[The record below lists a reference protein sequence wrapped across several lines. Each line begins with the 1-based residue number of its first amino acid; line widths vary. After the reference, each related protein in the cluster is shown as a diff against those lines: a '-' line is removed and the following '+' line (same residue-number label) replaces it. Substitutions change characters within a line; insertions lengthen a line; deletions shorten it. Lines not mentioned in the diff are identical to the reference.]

1 MPELEKIRL
10 NSQKR
15 QALKKEWANTVY
27 NNMPLQVDEDLK
39 EAQENYRTV
48 RSDVWDNV
56 ITPNVE
62 ANFPMA
68 DMKILQKY
76 SRSGGYGSFT
86 ESDSCF
92 YFKPSFS
99 DDSEAQF
106 NWTMKPD
113 EYNALYHN
121 ELQARG
127 HQATLQVE
135 YDETKRQE
143 NPHYHQA
150 ISDMK
155 ESYPSIAKANG
166 TYEDF
171 VLLDDYSYRHIYR
184 ANQKERSDN
193 DFGKYRKVVVS
204 GSCHSRCMMMSRQSD
219 WDMLKVWAQAQSRL
233 TNAHREL
240 WKVKYQL
247 ITDMNSIIEQSKF
260 IADVEQYWTN
270 VRECVNFEN
279 NEISKELSIVSE
291 DTKSRLSQAINN
303 IDVKK
308 PDTVVVATPSQD
320 FAMVN

>member
-10 NSQKR
+10 NSHKR
-15 QALKKEWANTVY
+15 QALKKEWARTVWD
-27 NNMPLQVDEDLK
+27 NMSLQVDEDLK
-39 EAQENYRTV
+39 EAQANYREV
-48 RSDVWDNV
+48 RSDVWDQV

-76 SRSGGYGSFT
+76 SGGSSYNNFT
-86 ESDSCF
+86 ETDSCF

-99 DDSEAQF
+99 DDSEAQYK
-106 NWTMKPD
+106 WTMTPD

-127 HQATLQVE
+127 HQATLEVE
-135 YDETKRQE
+135 YNETQRQE
-143 NPHYHQA
+143 NPHFHQA
-150 ISDMK
+150 RSDTK

-171 VLLDDYSYRHIYR
+171 ALLQDYHYTNSYR
-184 ANQKERSDN
+184 NNDCSDS
-193 DFGKYRKVVVS
+193 DYGKYRKVVVS
-204 GSCHSRCMMMSRQSD
+204 GSCHSRCMMMSSQSD
-219 WDMLKVWAQAQSRL
+219 WDMLKIWGKAQSQL

-247 ITDMNSIIEQSKF
+247 ITDMNNIIEQAKLIS
-260 IADVEQYWTN
+260 DVEQYWTN

-279 NEISKELSIVSE
+279 NVISRELSIVSE

-308 PDTVVVATPSQD
+308 PDTVVVATPCQD
-320 FAMVN
+320 FALVN

>member
-68 DMKILQKY
+68 DMKVLQKY
-76 SRSGGYGSFT
+76 SGSSGYNSFT
-86 ESDSCF
+86 ETDSCF

-99 DDSEAQF
+99 DDSEAQYKW
-106 NWTMKPD
+106 NMTND

-127 HQATLQVE
+127 HQATLDVE
-135 YDETKRQE
+135 YKETQRQE
-143 NPHYHQA
+143 NPHYHSA
-150 ISDMK
+150 IDNMK
-155 ESYPSIAKANG
+155 KDYSSIAKANG

-171 VLLDDYSYRHIYR
+171 ALLQDYRYHNSYS
-184 ANQKERSDN
+184 NDGCTDSDY
-193 DFGKYRKVVVS
+193 GKYRKVVVS
-204 GSCHSRCMMMSRQSD
+204 GSCHSRCMMMSSQSD
-219 WDMLKVWAQAQSRL
+219 WDMLKLWGKAQSQL

-240 WKVKYQL
+240 WKTKYQL
-247 ITDMNSIIEQSKF
+247 ITDMNSIIEQAKF

-270 VRECVNFEN
+270 VRDCVNFEN
-279 NEISKELSIVSE
+279 NVISKELSIVSE